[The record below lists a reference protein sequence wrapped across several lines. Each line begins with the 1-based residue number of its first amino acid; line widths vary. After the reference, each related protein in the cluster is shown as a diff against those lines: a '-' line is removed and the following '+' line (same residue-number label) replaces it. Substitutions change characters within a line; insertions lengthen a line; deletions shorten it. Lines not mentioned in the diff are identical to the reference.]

1 MGELR
6 GGDLLVRGGTVVDG
20 TGAPGRVADV
30 RIRGGVIAEIGPDL
44 TPQGEPEID
53 ASGAVVAPGF
63 VDAHTHFDPSLWWDP
78 SADPMPGHG
87 VTTVVQGNCSLS
99 LAPLT
104 GDTAARDKLLDAF
117 SYIEDMPPEAFRTGI
132 PWNWTTWAEYR
143 DRFDALG
150 SAVHV
155 AALVGHSTLRAYA
168 MGEAADQRAATA
180 DERAALAAALQEC
193 LAAGA
198 FGLSTSFVDSDRA
211 GNPVASRYADDEEF
225 AALAQALHAAGRTV
239 FEFVPHMPLA
249 DKLAD
254 IERIHRACAGTAV
267 RGSWTQLGAG
277 GRSAADVPVILE
289 QAGRTQAEGAGVF
302 PQVSARSFDIQIN
315 FDRTI
320 VFNAMPHWNAWVQ
333 VDRDEKLR
341 CLADPAWRDKARAEW
356 DEVPYA
362 LFPKGRMHKL
372 RAVRVSDPALERYVG
387 CFFDEILADHPGEH
401 EADVFMR
408 WLADNKVDL
417 GLAVIGLGNDDPDAV
432 AELLR
437 DPRVVV
443 GASDAGAHVQM
454 MCGAGDSTLL
464 LTRHVRER
472 GDLTIEEA
480 VQALTSRPAE
490 IFGIRDRGILAPGY
504 AGDLAVFALD
514 ELTYELDY
522 FVDDMPDG
530 SARLTRPHGN
540 YRATVAAGVPT
551 HLAGSPTGARPC
563 GMLDAS
569 AAAPR

>member
-1 MGELR
+1 M
-6 GGDLLVRGGTVVDG
+6 GDLLVRGGTVVDG
-20 TGAPGRVADV
+20 TGGPGRRADV
-30 RIRGGVIAEIGPDL
+30 RIRDGVIAETGPGLAPD
-44 TPQGEPEID
+44 GEPELD
-53 ASGAVVAPGF
+53 AAGAVVAPGF

-78 SADPMPGHG
+78 GADPMPGHG

-104 GDTAARDKLLDAF
+104 SDAAARDKLLDAF
-117 SYIEDMPPEAFRTGI
+117 AYIEDMPPEAMRSGI

-143 DRFDALG
+143 DRFTAHR

-155 AALVGHSTLRAYA
+155 AALVGHSTLRAYV
-168 MGEAADQRAATA
+168 MGADADRRAATA
-180 DERAALAAALQEC
+180 DERAALAAALREC
-193 LAAGA
+193 LDAGA

-211 GNPVASRYADDEEF
+211 GNPVASRYADDAEF
-225 AALAQALHAAGRTV
+225 AALAQALDSAGRTIL
-239 FEFVPHMPLA
+239 EFVPRMQLA
-249 DKLAD
+249 EKLAD
-254 IERIHRACAGTAV
+254 IERIHQACAGTSV

-277 GRSAADVPVILE
+277 GRSADDVPVILD

-320 VFNAMPHWNAWVQ
+320 VFGRMPHWNAWVQ
-333 VDRDEKLR
+333 VDRAEKLR
-341 CLADPAWRDKARAEW
+341 RLADPAWRDKARAEW

-372 RAVRVSDPALERYVG
+372 RAVRVSNPALERHVG
-387 CFFDEILADHPGEH
+387 RFFDEILAEHPGEH

-408 WLADNKVDL
+408 WLTDNQLDL
-417 GLAVIGLGNDDPDAV
+417 GLAVIGLGNDDPAAV
-432 AELLR
+432 AEVLR
-437 DPRVVV
+437 DPRTVV

-454 MCGAGDSTLL
+454 MCGAGDTTLL

-472 GDLTIEEA
+472 GDLTLEEA
-480 VQALTSRPAE
+480 VRALTARPAE
-490 IFGIRDRGILAPGY
+490 VFGIRDRGVLAPGF
-504 AGDLAVFALD
+504 AGDLVVFALD
-514 ELTYELDY
+514 ELRYELDH
-522 FVDDMPDG
+522 FVHDMPDG

-551 HLAGSPTGARPC
+551 HLGGAATGARPC
-563 GMLDAS
+563 GMLAAS
-569 AAAPR
+569 ATARGNSG